1 MTGDSSEGDGDTFL
15 VELGKIVA
23 EPFIV
28 AGQEM
33 FITLKIG
40 ISFSEGDQT
49 SEEELLRRADI
60 AMSDA
65 KKKPGNAMSFYRDL
79 QNEETIKEMRIFNEL
94 SKALLAQEIDVH
106 LQPKVDLK
114 DGEII
119 GFEALARWFSPV
131 LGPVPPNLFI
141 PAAENMGKII
151 DLEIIVLS
159 KVMEWQ
165 RKREQ
170 SGEKMYQVA
179 VNISVHHFFDQHF
192 RREINKAGY

>member
-1 MTGDSSEGDGDTFL
+1 MRCRFTG
-15 VELGKIVA
+15 I
-23 EPFIV
+23 
-28 AGQEM
+28 
-33 FITLKIG
+33 
-40 ISFSEGDQT
+40 
-49 SEEELLRRADI
+49 
-60 AMSDA
+60 
-65 KKKPGNAMSFYRDL
+65 L
-79 QNEETIKEMRIFNEL
+79 QNEETIKEMKIFNEL
-94 SKALLAQEIDVH
+94 SKALIAKEIDVY

-131 LGPVPPNLFI
+131 LGQVPPNLFI

-165 RKREQ
+165 RKRQQ

-179 VNISVHHFFDQHF
+179 VNISVHHFFDSTFVEKLKDWLLTMKFHPS
-192 RREINKAGY
+192 ILCWK

>member
-1 MTGDSSEGDGDTFL
+1 
-15 VELGKIVA
+15 
-23 EPFIV
+23 
-28 AGQEM
+28 M

-40 ISFSEGDQT
+40 ISFSEGDNN

-79 QNEETIKEMRIFNEL
+79 QNEETIKEMTIFNEL
-94 SKALLAQEIDVH
+94 SKALVAQEIDVY

-131 LGPVPPNLFI
+131 LGQVPPNLFI

-151 DLEIIVLS
+151 ELEIIVLS

-165 RKREQ
+165 RKRRT
-170 SGEKMYQVA
+170 V
-179 VNISVHHFFDQHF
+179 
-192 RREINKAGY
+192 R